1 MTVAGAWNM
10 ENLFRPGDD
19 FGPHDG
25 DAYQAKIHG
34 LADTISQ
41 AGADVLAVE
50 EVGDP
55 AALDDVAALLGGDWQ
70 TVTSAIFEPAH
81 PIRVG
86 FLSRLPLEVI
96 ADVAAFPELVRPVQ
110 ADDTGAT
117 TGQMGRGAL
126 AVRIRESS
134 GRDLVIAACHLKSKL
149 LSFPAPAG
157 RSRFAP
163 HDEGE
168 RARVAGYALDRRTAE
183 AVTVRALADDLLA
196 GDGTTRQVMV
206 VGDLNDEPQAATTQI
221 LLGPP
226 GSELGTAGADRPDQG
241 DTARLW
247 NLAPRLP
254 EGERSSRI
262 YHGRGELID
271 HLLVS
276 HALLGRAAEVHT
288 LHPGTLPSITDNPAA
303 RRNAPASDH
312 ALIYTRL
319 SN

>member
-1 MTVAGAWNM
+1 MTVAGAWNV
-10 ENLFRPGDD
+10 ENLFRPGGD
-19 FGPHDG
+19 FGPRD
-25 DAYQAKIHG
+25 DEAYQQKIRG
-34 LADTISQ
+34 LADTIS
-41 AGADVLAVE
+41 GAAVDVLAVE

-55 AALDDVAALLGGDWQ
+55 AALGDVAALLDGDWHA
-70 TVTSAIFEPAH
+70 VTSAIFEPAH

-86 FLSRLPLEVI
+86 FLSRMPLEVI
-96 ADVAAFPELVRPVQ
+96 ADVAAFPPMLRPIQ
-110 ADDTGAT
+110 ADDDGGTIK
-117 TGQMGRGAL
+117 QMGRGAL
-126 AVRIRESS
+126 AVRTRESS
-134 GRDLVIAACHLKSKL
+134 GRDLVIVACHLKSKL
-149 LSFPAPAG
+149 LSFPGPG
-157 RSRFAP
+157 GKSRFNP

-168 RARVAGYALDRRTAE
+168 RARVADYALSRRAAE

-226 GSELGTAGADRPDQG
+226 GSELGTAGADRPDKG
-241 DTARLW
+241 DAARLW

-254 EGERSSRI
+254 EAERYSRI
-262 YHGRGELID
+262 YHGRRELID

-276 HALLGRAAEVHT
+276 QALLGRTAEVHT
-288 LHPGTLPSITDNPAA
+288 VHPGTLPSITDDPAA

-319 SN
+319 S